1 MSEKLQSIPK
11 ETIQVTPKEV
21 VLPPVN
27 SGAPDQNGFTNF
39 ENIPPNEFT
48 NFETIPPNEFTNF
61 ENIPP
66 GLNSTELRGEQL
78 PPDGKSDHDENDEI
92 PNSLNSEFHIPNTL
106 NSGIQIPNSLN
117 NKIHIPTNTI
127 SSIESTNDEPK
138 TAFDTTANSIDVE
151 LNSTVEPNNF
161 DERGSNSIK
170 NEQNNID
177 EQKNIDEILKYS
189 SEKPEFESNSEP
201 ELEANI
207 SDHDD
212 SDFGDFERSEVPV
225 VSQVNDVNEKFKIE
239 TVTNVNENCELKIL
253 DELPKT
259 DKKQVEETLND
270 DIVNDEINSIDAY
283 FEDLEKKNQVYQSRK
298 VEIEDPQSESKVHN

>member
-11 ETIQVTPKEV
+11 ETIQGAPKEV
-21 VLPPVN
+21 VLPP
-27 SGAPDQNGFTNF
+27 APDQNGFTNF

-48 NFETIPPNEFTNF
+48 NFESIPPNEFPNF

-92 PNSLNSEFHIPNTL
+92 PNTLNSEVHIPNSLNSEIK
-106 NSGIQIPNSLN
+106 IPNSLN
-117 NKIHIPTNTI
+117 NKIHIPATNTK

-138 TAFDTTANSIDVE
+138 TAFDPANSIDVE
-151 LNSTVEPNNF
+151 LNSTVKPYNF

-170 NEQNNID
+170 YELKNID
-177 EQKNIDEILKYS
+177 EQNVDEIPKFS
-189 SEKPEFESNSEP
+189 SEQHEFESNSEP

-225 VSQVNDVNEKFKIE
+225 INQVNDVNEIFKIE
-239 TVTNVNENCELKIL
+239 TVTNVNENC

-259 DKKQVEETLND
+259 DENQVEETLND
-270 DIVNDEINSIDAY
+270 DIVDDEISSIDAY
-283 FEDLEKKNQVYQSRK
+283 FEDLEKRNQVYQSRK
-298 VEIEDPQSESKVHN
+298 VEIEDPQVESKVLTSYIHK

>member
-27 SGAPDQNGFTNF
+27 SGATDQNGFTNF
-39 ENIPPNEFT
+39 EN
-48 NFETIPPNEFTNF
+48 IPPNEFTNF

-92 PNSLNSEFHIPNTL
+92 PNALNSE
-106 NSGIQIPNSLN
+106 IQIPNSLN
-117 NKIHIPTNTI
+117 SEIQIPNSLDNQIHIPTNTI
-127 SSIESTNDEPK
+127 TSIETTNDEPK
-138 TAFDTTANSIDVE
+138 TAFDIANSIDVE
-151 LNSTVEPNNF
+151 LNSNVEPNNF
-161 DERGSNSIK
+161 DDKSGSNSMK
-170 NEQNNID
+170 NELNNID
-177 EQKNIDEILKYS
+177 DKQKNIDEIPQFS
-189 SEKPEFESNSEP
+189 SEQPEFESNSEP

-207 SDHDD
+207 SDQDD

-225 VSQVNDVNEKFKIE
+225 VSQVNDVNETFKIE
-239 TVTNVNENCELKIL
+239 TVTNMNENCELKIQ

-259 DKKQVEETLND
+259 DKKQAEETLND
-270 DIVNDEINSIDAY
+270 DIVNDEMNSIDAY

-298 VEIEDPQSESKVHN
+298 FEVEDPQSESKVHK

>member
-27 SGAPDQNGFTNF
+27 SGAPDQNGFTKF

-48 NFETIPPNEFTNF
+48 NFE
-61 ENIPP
+61 NIPL
-66 GLNSTELRGEQL
+66 GLNSTELRVEQL

-92 PNSLNSEFHIPNTL
+92 PNTLNSEIH
-106 NSGIQIPNSLN
+106 IPNSLN
-117 NKIHIPTNTI
+117 SKIHIPTNTI

-138 TAFDTTANSIDVE
+138 TAFDTANSIDVK

-170 NEQNNID
+170 NELNNID
-177 EQKNIDEILKYS
+177 EQNIDEIPKFS
-189 SEKPEFESNSEP
+189 SEQPEFESNSEP

-212 SDFGDFERSEVPV
+212 SDFGDFERSEIPV
-225 VSQVNDVNEKFKIE
+225 VSQVNDVNETFKIE
-239 TVTNVNENCELKIL
+239 TVTNVNDNCELKIL

-283 FEDLEKKNQVYQSRK
+283 FEDLEKKNQVYQRAPSRK
-298 VEIEDPQSESKVHN
+298 VEIEDPQIESKVCTYL